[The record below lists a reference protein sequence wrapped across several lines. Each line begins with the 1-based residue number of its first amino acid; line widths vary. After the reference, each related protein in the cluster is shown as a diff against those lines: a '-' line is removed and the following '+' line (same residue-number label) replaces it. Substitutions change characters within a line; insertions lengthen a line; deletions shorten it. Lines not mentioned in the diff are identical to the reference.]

1 MDGIGAE
8 VDALAARL
16 EALPDG
22 VRWAVLIVGA
32 VALAVLATMLLGRVL
47 NVTVARR
54 GLPRRVLDA
63 IRRPARLLVVAL
75 VLGGIVRASSLPEA
89 WREFLAPLSVSVAI
103 LVGGWLVM
111 IAIDVLARRTTE
123 GLDLSD
129 EDNLEA
135 RRHLTQVGLLRR
147 TLKVLVAILAAGLAL
162 WVFEPVRHVGTSIFA
177 SAGVAGIVLGLAARP
192 VFSNLIAGVQIALTQ
207 PIRIDDVVIV
217 EGEWGRVE
225 EIGATYVVIRIW
237 DLRRLVVPLAYF
249 IEQPFQNWSRES
261 AEILG
266 AVHWHLDWTA
276 PIEAM
281 RAKLEELVRASPDWD
296 GQVMGLQVTD
306 TRPEVI
312 EVRAIMSAHNSANAW
327 NLRCA
332 VREGMIEWLQR
343 HHPGALPRR
352 RTEVLSEGAE
362 TERQVAG

>member
-8 VDALAARL
+8 VDLLAARL
-16 EALPDG
+16 EALPDAL
-22 VRWAVLIVGA
+22 RWAVLVVGSVA
-32 VALAVLATMLLGRVL
+32 VGVLLTMLLGQVL
-47 NVTVARR
+47 NRTVARH
-54 GLPRRVLDA
+54 GLPRRILDA
-63 IRRPARLLVVAL
+63 IRRPARLFSVAL
-75 VLGGIVRASSLPEA
+75 VLGAVVRASSLPEG
-89 WREFLAPLSVSVAI
+89 WRGFLAPLSLAVAI
-103 LVGGWLVM
+103 LAAGWVVL
-111 IAIDVLARRTTE
+111 IAADVIARRATE
-123 GLDLSD
+123 GLDLED

-135 RRHLTQVGLLRR
+135 RRQITQVRVLRQAAKIVIGLL
-147 TLKVLVAILAAGLAL
+147 TAGFAL
-162 WVFEPVRHVGTSIFA
+162 WVFEPVRHVGTSLFA

-207 PIRIDDVVIV
+207 PIRIDDVVVV

-276 PIEAM
+276 PVGAM
-281 RAKLEELVRASPDWD
+281 RAKLDELVRASPDWD
-296 GQVMGLQVTD
+296 GQVVGLQVTG

-312 EVRAIMSAHNSANAW
+312 EVRAVMSAHNSGNAW

-332 VREGMIEWLQR
+332 VREEMIAWLQAE
-343 HHPGALPRR
+343 HPGALPRR
-352 RTEVLSEGAE
+352 RSEVLGAAASGE
-362 TERQVAG
+362 AAASA